1 MASARGIDGRSLNAW
16 RMNLAGRAAPRTTAP
31 RRRRATPTQPAAL
44 ALVELVPAAAS
55 AKDVAGGG
63 RYVLDVAG
71 ARVEFDDHC
80 SVATLR
86 RVLEAL
92 APLDVR
98 GSFDALVGAV
108 RHLGLDPVDGHLYLF
123 LNKRRRIAKAI
134 WFDGSGWCVLAK
146 RLEAG
151 SFQLPPLDGD
161 QTRVS
166 IDGSTFA

>member
-1 MASARGIDGRSLNAW
+1 MANARKITDETEARRCLRAARLAGLSAGEWARARGIDGRSLNAW

-31 RRRRATPTQPAAL
+31 RRRRATPPQPAAL

-71 ARVEFDDHC
+71 ARLEFDDHC

-92 APLDVR
+92 R
-98 GSFDALVGAV
+98 S
-108 RHLGLDPVDGHLYLF
+108 
-123 LNKRRRIAKAI
+123 
-134 WFDGSGWCVLAK
+134 C
-146 RLEAG
+146 
-151 SFQLPPLDGD
+151 
-161 QTRVS
+161 
-166 IDGSTFA
+166 